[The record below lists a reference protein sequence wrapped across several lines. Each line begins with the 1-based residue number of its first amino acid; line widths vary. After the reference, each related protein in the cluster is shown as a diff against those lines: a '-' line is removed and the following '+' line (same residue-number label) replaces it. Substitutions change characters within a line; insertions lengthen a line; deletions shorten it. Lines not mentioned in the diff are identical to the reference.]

1 VTTRDALPGD
11 MPQLPRRRPRNHDH
25 VEPVLLAA
33 LTAPATARETGDEQ
47 QALAVFR
54 SNLPATP
61 ARARWSPAVIATALA
76 VGAVGLSGA
85 GVAAAYTGSLPDPLQ
100 DVAHRTIRAPAVHH
114 AKAVGPDPT
123 GQAAYALCTAFDK
136 ANAHGKAKQKSV
148 AFGNL
153 ATAAGGAE
161 KVAAY
166 CATVARPGSTPSPHA
181 AGTRPQR
188 RTPPARETRQGHDRG
203 AGSAPR
209 SSGS

>member
-1 VTTRDALPGD
+1 VTTRGALPD
-11 MPQLPRRRPRNHDH
+11 EMHQLPRRPRRNHDQ
-25 VEPVLLAA
+25 VELALLAA
-33 LTAPATARETGDEQ
+33 LTAPATAQETAGEQ

-54 SNLPATP
+54 SNVQLAPVRP
-61 ARARWSPAVIATALA
+61 RWSPAVVATALA
-76 VGAVGLSGA
+76 VGLVGMSGA
-85 GVAAAYTGSLPDPLQ
+85 GVAAAYTGSLPDTLQ

-123 GQAAYALCTAFDK
+123 GKAAYGLCTAFDK

-153 ATAAGGAE
+153 ASAAGGAE

-166 CATVARPGSTPSPHA
+166 CATIPQPGATASPHPAGARP
-181 AGTRPQR
+181 PQ
-188 RTPPARETRQGHDRG
+188 RTPPARGTRPGHDHG